1 MNKIKEDQ
9 LEKLATLNRELRY
22 LKDSIADVEIQVSRA
37 QAQMESADVAKKEF
51 IERIEGVAKDLQL
64 FQHELS
70 EEYGNITVNLQ
81 TGEYKNG

>member
-9 LEKLATLNRELRY
+9 LEKLVALNRDLRY
-22 LKDSIADVEIQVSRA
+22 LKDSIADVEIQISRA
-37 QAQMESADVAKKEF
+37 KAQMESAEVAKKEF
-51 IERIEGVAKDLQL
+51 IERIEGVAKDLQS

>member
-9 LEKLATLNRELRY
+9 LEKLSTLNRDLRY

-37 QAQMESADVAKKEF
+37 KAQMVSAELAKKEF
-51 IERIEGVAKDLQL
+51 IERIEEVAKDLQL

-70 EEYGNITVNLQ
+70 QEYGNITVNLQ
-81 TGEYKNG
+81 TGEYNNG

>member
-9 LEKLATLNRELRY
+9 LEKLVNLNRDLRY

-37 QAQMESADVAKKEF
+37 KAQMVSAELAKKEF
-51 IERIEGVAKDLQL
+51 IERIEEVAKELQS

-70 EEYGNITVNLQ
+70 QEYGDITVNLQ

>member
-9 LEKLATLNRELRY
+9 LEKLVNLNRDLRY

-37 QAQMESADVAKKEF
+37 RAQMESADVAKKEF

>member
-37 QAQMESADVAKKEF
+37 KAQMESADVAKKEF

>member
-9 LEKLATLNRELRY
+9 LEKLVNLNRDLRY
-22 LKDSIADVEIQVSRA
+22 LKDSIADVEIQASRA
-37 QAQMESADVAKKEF
+37 RAQMVSMDVAKKEF
-51 IERIEGVAKDLQL
+51 IERIEEVAKDLQS

-70 EEYGNITVNLQ
+70 QEYGDITVDLK

>member
-1 MNKIKEDQ
+1 M
-9 LEKLATLNRELRY
+9 
-22 LKDSIADVEIQVSRA
+22 V
-37 QAQMESADVAKKEF
+37 SADVAKQEF
-51 IERIEGVAKDLQL
+51 IERIEAVAKDLQL

>member
-9 LEKLATLNRELRY
+9 LEKLVNLNRDLRY
-22 LKDSIADVEIQVSRA
+22 LKDSIADVEIQASRA
-37 QAQMESADVAKKEF
+37 RAQMVSMELAKKEF
-51 IERIEGVAKDLQL
+51 IERIEEVAKDLQS

-70 EEYGNITVNLQ
+70 QEYGDITVDLK

>member
-1 MNKIKEDQ
+1 MNKIKQDQ
-9 LEKLATLNRELRY
+9 LEKLSTLNRELRY

-37 QAQMESADVAKKEF
+37 KAQMVSADVAKQEF
-51 IERIEGVAKDLQL
+51 IERIEAVAKDLQS

>member
-9 LEKLATLNRELRY
+9 LEKLSTLNRELRY

-37 QAQMESADVAKKEF
+37 KAQMESADVAKKEF
-51 IERIEGVAKDLQL
+51 IERIEAVAKDLQL

>member
-9 LEKLATLNRELRY
+9 LEKLSTLNRELRY
-22 LKDSIADVEIQVSRA
+22 LKDSIADVEIQISRA
-37 QAQMESADVAKKEF
+37 KAQMVSADVAKQEF
-51 IERIEGVAKDLQL
+51 IERIEAVAKDLQL

>member
-9 LEKLATLNRELRY
+9 LEKLVNLNRDLRY

-37 QAQMESADVAKKEF
+37 KAQMVSADVAKQEF

>member
-9 LEKLATLNRELRY
+9 LEKLSTLNRELRY
-22 LKDSIADVEIQVSRA
+22 LKDSIADVEIQISRA
-37 QAQMESADVAKKEF
+37 KAQMVSAESAKKEF
-51 IERIEGVAKDLQL
+51 IERIEEVAKDLQS

-70 EEYGNITVNLQ
+70 QEYGDITVNLH

>member
-9 LEKLATLNRELRY
+9 LEKLVNLNRDLRY
-22 LKDSIADVEIQVSRA
+22 LKDSIADVEIQASRA
-37 QAQMESADVAKKEF
+37 RAQMVSMESAKKEF
-51 IERIEGVAKDLQL
+51 IERIEEVAKDLQS

-70 EEYGNITVNLQ
+70 QEYGDITVDLK

>member
-9 LEKLATLNRELRY
+9 LEKLSTLNRDLRY
-22 LKDSIADVEIQVSRA
+22 LKDSIADVEIQISRA
-37 QAQMESADVAKKEF
+37 KAQMVSAESAKKEF
-51 IERIEGVAKDLQL
+51 IERIEGVAKDLQS

-70 EEYGNITVNLQ
+70 EEYGDITVNLH

>member
-1 MNKIKEDQ
+1 MNKIKQDQ
-9 LEKLATLNRELRY
+9 LEKLSTLNRELRY

-37 QAQMESADVAKKEF
+37 KAQMVSADVAKQEF
-51 IERIEGVAKDLQL
+51 IERIEAVAKDLQL